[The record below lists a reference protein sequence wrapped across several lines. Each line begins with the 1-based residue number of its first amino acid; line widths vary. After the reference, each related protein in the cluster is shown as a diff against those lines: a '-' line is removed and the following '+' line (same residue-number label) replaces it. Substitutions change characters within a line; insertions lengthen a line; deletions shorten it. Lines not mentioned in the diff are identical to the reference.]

1 MNEYMNDSENAE
13 VAVSPEAAADFFNSS
28 LADTGYNE
36 DAAPGER
43 RAMPPEGQYRFRF
56 EFAPLKDGA
65 ERWPGQTDPSQ
76 LKTTK
81 KGKAFT
87 GTSIK
92 AEMIG
97 VTDKS
102 PITME
107 EFDAL
112 RLAGRKFSSYI
123 SSITDDAGRSSLTDF
138 IKCCIGAWP
147 KTSSLSQTCQAVE
160 ELMQQLPEG
169 IATIKWEPYYMDDE
183 RKFQRLGDL
192 DAKYK
197 KQYGRGAGTFPRET
211 DPDSPNFGHPK
222 QSWELKL
229 NEEETLTVIALPQLD
244 VFLPRPKDE

>member
-1 MNEYMNDSENAE
+1 MNEYMNDPEIAE
-13 VAVSPEAAADFFNSS
+13 VAVSPEAAADFFNAS
-28 LADTGYNE
+28 LASSDYNE

-56 EFAPLKDGA
+56 EFPPLKDGA
-65 ERWPGQTDPSQ
+65 ERWPV
-76 LKTTK
+76 KTTK
-81 KGKAFT
+81 KGAAFT
-87 GTSIK
+87 GANIK

-107 EFDAL
+107 EFDQL

-123 SSITDDAGRSSLTDF
+123 SSIVMYGRSSLTDF
-138 IKCCIGAWP
+138 VKSCIGAWP
-147 KTSSLSQTCQAVE
+147 GTNSIGQTCQAVE

-169 IATIKWEPYYMDDE
+169 IATVKWEPYYMDAE
-183 RKFQRLGDL
+183 RKFHRLAEL
-192 DAKYK
+192 DSKYG
-197 KQYGRGAGTFPRET
+197 KQYGRGASSFPKEE
-211 DPDSPNFGHPK
+211 DVDSPSYGQPK